1 MRIRGTAARHGAV
14 WNNTVRLSG
23 TRDTA
28 QTTNRVSR
36 AYDIRF
42 LSLGNP
48 TGISI
53 VSSAEPSGRPYKIR
67 SRRRDGHSFSRH
79 VVLAPVR
86 PCGATVGRQRGRVS
100 KFHGSP
106 SRNPSHDECPPPP
119 PDRKTKTTFPTT
131 KLRTTLS
138 VVSSRQ
144 FDPSAKSRVETIYAI
159 NERYEFLQF
168 SRPVT
173 LKLYYYYVRV
183 VFSRHD
189 VSR

>member
-23 TRDTA
+23 THDTA

-119 PDRKTKTTFPTT
+119 PIVRLKRLSRRRNSGRPFRLCLLGSSTR
-131 KLRTTLS
+131 LRSHASKRYMRSMS
-138 VVSSRQ
+138 VTNFYNSP
-144 FDPSAKSRVETIYAI
+144 DPW
-159 NERYEFLQF
+159 L
-168 SRPVT
+168 
-173 LKLYYYYVRV
+173 
-183 VFSRHD
+183 
-189 VSR
+189 